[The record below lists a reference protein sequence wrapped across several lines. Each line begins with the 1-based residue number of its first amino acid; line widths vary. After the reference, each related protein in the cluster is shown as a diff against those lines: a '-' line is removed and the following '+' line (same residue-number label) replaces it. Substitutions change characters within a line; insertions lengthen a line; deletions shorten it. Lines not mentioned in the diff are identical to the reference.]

1 MLIATLSNIWSTYLF
16 LNADCTLFFIV
27 ICKVLKLDLTWFVLS
42 FKQKYISLAQWSR
55 GMILASGARGPGFNS
70 RTSPCFVW
78 KFFVETPGIEPGASR
93 MRIERSTTE
102 LHPHEYIWASFRQ
115 LARLAE
121 WSKAQDLSSCN
132 RKIAWVR
139 TPHLARWVFFNWL
152 QWRNRLAHGTY
163 RQYIEKCR
171 GCEFE
176 PHLEQYD
183 FLKEKSGSKF
193 LSRPWQD
200 SNLQSPDPKSGALS
214 IRPHGLLVEN
224 AAKFW
229 GNL

>member
-1 MLIATLSNIWSTYLF
+1 M
-16 LNADCTLFFIV
+16 
-27 ICKVLKLDLTWFVLS
+27 
-42 FKQKYISLAQWSR
+42 
-55 GMILASGARGPGFNS
+55 
-70 RTSPCFVW
+70 
-78 KFFVETPGIEPGASR
+78 ETPGIEPGASR

-102 LHPHEYIWASFRQ
+102 LHPHEHIVASFRQ

-139 TPHLARWVFFNWL
+139 TPHLAGSVFFNWL

-183 FLKEKSGSKF
+183 FSKVF
-193 LSRPWQD
+193 GKKVFHPTMT
-200 SNLQSPDPKSGALS
+200 
-214 IRPHGLLVEN
+214 GLEPAIPRSEVWCLIH
-224 AAKFW
+224 
-229 GNL
+229 